1 MAVSYSSLPSSAIAG
16 IVYHSSIFDVN
27 KDIVVS
33 FDYACYGSSSTGDE
47 GFCVSFVGL
56 SSNTV
61 ANGGP
66 GPGLGYT
73 PVSGITAFVNGQGYQ
88 SSFLGLSGG
97 MIGVGFDLTGNFG
110 TSGFGVDGMTTPVPN
125 SITIRGSNNNNYN
138 FLYNT
143 GNIINNTTTPIS
155 LYQQTTDVSQLV
167 YNRIRVRLSDFGNR
181 VVVDIKQPQDLN
193 FTNYVDISNNISW
206 PTYVKGCLSFTSG
219 ITDTLLSIK
228 NFNINGSLI
237 TK

>member
-73 PVSGITAFVNGQGYQ
+73 PVSGIAAFVNGSGYQ
-88 SSFLGLSGG
+88 NYFLGLSGG
-97 MIGVGFDLTGNFG
+97 MIGVGFDLTGNYG
-110 TSGFGVDGMTTPVPN
+110 TSGFGVDGMTTPIPN
-125 SITIRGSNNNNYN
+125 SITVRGSSDNNYN

-143 GNIINNTTTPIS
+143 GNIINNTTCPIS
-155 LYQQTTDVSQLV
+155 LYQQVTGVDQLV
-167 YNRIRVRLSDFGNR
+167 FNRIRVRLSDFGSR
-181 VVVDIKQPQDLN
+181 VVVDIKRPQDLN
-193 FTNYVDISNNISW
+193 FTNFVDTSNNINW
-206 PTYVKGCLSFTSG
+206 PVGVKGCLSFTTG
-219 ITDTLLSIK
+219 LTNTLLSIK
-228 NFNINGSLI
+228 NFNINGSII
-237 TK
+237 TS